1 MTRYL
6 LPLVLLLFVAA
17 CDTGDPM
24 GDEIRRVI
32 ITEVEIEAAPLVR
45 SNGDDWDGGILG
57 FERPDI
63 YFDLVNADT
72 GGNAFSTFDDDFS
85 DVDNDDFPLVWVFD
99 PGIQFTI
106 FTAPLAFQIW
116 DADDNDDDFMGMTNS
131 FTIQQ
136 LIDQGAP
143 VLFTIQSAD
152 GSISVRIRLEYS
164 R

>member
-24 GDEIRRVI
+24 GDEIRRVL

-45 SNGDDWDGGILG
+45 STGDDWDGGILG
-57 FERPDI
+57 FERP
-63 YFDLVNADT
+63 V
-72 GGNAFSTFDDDFS
+72 
-85 DVDNDDFPLVWVFD
+85 VVHDDFPLVWVFD